1 MNMYE
6 MSSEELEKIEG
17 GSVWKYIAAVGAI
30 GFGAYEVYTGI
41 GAPDGIKNICVG
53 VMEIGGGLVTMCL

>member
-30 GFGAYEVYTGI
+30 GLAHMKYTQELELQM
-41 GAPDGIKNICVG
+41 A
-53 VMEIGGGLVTMCL
+53 

>member
-30 GFGAYEVYTGI
+30 GFGAYEVYKVI
-41 GAPDGIKNICVG
+41 GATDGIKKISVG
-53 VMEIGGGLVTMCL
+53 VM